1 MLHCLQM
8 IHLFDVNTIIVVFET
23 PFIVA
28 YIVINALYGVYCLP
42 YYPVLT

>member
-8 IHLFDVNTIIVVFET
+8 IHIFDGNTFIVVFET

-28 YIVINALYGVYCLP
+28 YIVINTLWCLL